1 MVICA
6 NEATARLPCPHLN
19 ADMNRADTAPSP
31 PRAIASV
38 ILSMGL
44 LAVGNGL
51 LFAYIPVKLAEA
63 GFPPWVAGAAVTA
76 MAAGGLVACL
86 VTGLGVRRVGHARA
100 FGAMTACVILSVL
113 LISLGTLPVVW
124 IVARALYGFA
134 ATGLFIISQSW
145 LNDACANQWRG
156 KVIAIF
162 YMVYVLCIGVGGF
175 LLRYLSLEGSAIPL
189 TGIFFATLA
198 LLPVSLTRL
207 PAPPPPASITIA
219 VRSVWNIS
227 PVGLVGMFAVGGLT
241 MLLQGFGPIYVSE
254 AGYSKADVG
263 LLIFL
268 MQLGL
273 LVVQYPLGA
282 LSDRI
287 DRRVVL
293 VVSCTLVVLTAL
305 LAYNTDTSQFVLLII
320 VFAAWTG
327 ATESLYSVSN
337 AHANDRADP
346 QYYVSLSSTLLV
358 AWSLSALIIPAIT
371 TALIPI
377 FGSDV
382 FMLLS
387 VALASGYGAFVL
399 YRMRHREAPLPEDT
413 GEYQQV
419 SAQVPLT
426 SELAVPGDDPH

>member
-1 MVICA
+1 MKPA
-6 NEATARLPCPHLN
+6 SKAT
-19 ADMNRADTAPSP
+19 SP
-31 PRAIASV
+31 PLAITSV

-44 LAVGNGL
+44 LAIGNGL
-51 LFAYIPVKLAEA
+51 LFAYIPVKLADA

-76 MAAGGLVACL
+76 MAAGGLLACL

-113 LISLGTLPVVW
+113 MISLGTLPMVW
-124 IVARALYGFA
+124 VAARALYGFA

-145 LNDACANQWRG
+145 LNDACVNQWRG
-156 KVIAIF
+156 KVIAAF
-162 YMVYVLCIGVGGF
+162 YMVYVLAIGVGGF
-175 LLRYLSLEGSAIPL
+175 LLRFLPLSGSAIPL

-207 PAPPPPASITIA
+207 ATPPPPASITIA
-219 VRSVWNIS
+219 VRSVWRIS

-241 MLLQGFGPIYVSE
+241 MLLQGFGPIYVAE
-254 AGYSKADVG
+254 AGYSKSEVG

-282 LSDRI
+282 FSDRV
-287 DRRVVL
+287 DRRIVL
-293 VVSCTLVVLTAL
+293 VFACLMVVATAL
-305 LAYNTDTSQFVLLII
+305 MAYRTSPANFTLLII

-327 ATESLYSVSN
+327 ATESLFSVAN

-371 TALIPI
+371 TALIPV
-377 FGSDV
+377 FGTDV

-387 VALASGYGAFVL
+387 VSLASLYGGFVL
-399 YRMRHREAPLPEDT
+399 YRMRHRDTTPPEDS
-413 GEYQQV
+413 GHYQQV

-426 SELAVPGDDPH
+426 SELAMPGEDAH

>member
-1 MVICA
+1 MKRSSQ
-6 NEATARLPCPHLN
+6 T
-19 ADMNRADTAPSP
+19 PSP
-31 PRAIASV
+31 PLAITSV

-51 LFAYIPVKLAEA
+51 LFAYIPVRLAEA

-76 MAAGGLVACL
+76 MAAGGLLACL

-113 LISLGTLPVVW
+113 LISLGTLPMVW
-124 IVARALYGFA
+124 VIARALYGFA

-145 LNDACANQWRG
+145 LNDACVNQWRG
-156 KVIAIF
+156 KVIAAF
-162 YMVYVLCIGVGGF
+162 YMIYVLSIGVGGF
-175 LLRYLSLEGSAIPL
+175 LLRYLPLEGAAIPL

-207 PAPPPPASITIA
+207 PPPPPPASITIA
-219 VRSVWNIS
+219 VRSVWRIS

-241 MLLQGFGPIYVSE
+241 MLLQGFGPIYVAE

-282 LSDRI
+282 LSDHL
-287 DRRVVL
+287 DRRLVLMGACVL
-293 VVSCTLVVLTAL
+293 VSLTAL
-305 LAYNTDTSQFVLLII
+305 LAYNTEPANFIMLVII
-320 VFAAWTG
+320 FAAWTG
-327 ATESLYSVSN
+327 ATESLYSVAN

-377 FGSDV
+377 FGSGV

-387 VALASGYGAFVL
+387 IALASLYGAFVL
-399 YRMRHREAPLPEDT
+399 YRMRHREAPLPEDS
-413 GEYQQV
+413 GQYQQV

-426 SELAVPGDDPH
+426 SELAVPGEEQQ

>member
-1 MVICA
+1 
-6 NEATARLPCPHLN
+6 
-19 ADMNRADTAPSP
+19 
-31 PRAIASV
+31 
-38 ILSMGL
+38 
-44 LAVGNGL
+44 
-51 LFAYIPVKLAEA
+51 
-63 GFPPWVAGAAVTA
+63 
-76 MAAGGLVACL
+76 
-86 VTGLGVRRVGHARA
+86 
-100 FGAMTACVILSVL
+100 
-113 LISLGTLPVVW
+113 
-124 IVARALYGFA
+124 
-134 ATGLFIISQSW
+134 
-145 LNDACANQWRG
+145 
-156 KVIAIF
+156 
-162 YMVYVLCIGVGGF
+162 
-175 LLRYLSLEGSAIPL
+175 
-189 TGIFFATLA
+189 
-198 LLPVSLTRL
+198 
-207 PAPPPPASITIA
+207 
-219 VRSVWNIS
+219 
-227 PVGLVGMFAVGGLT
+227 MFAVGGLT

-305 LAYNTDTSQFVLLII
+305 LAYNTDTSNFMLLII

-371 TALIPI
+371 TALIPV

-387 VALASGYGAFVL
+387 VALASGYGVFVL
-399 YRMRHREAPLPEDT
+399 YRMRHRDPPLPEGT